1 MELLDIKKYFPDFD
15 YPKQL
20 KKIAELDLADFDF
33 WFLMDVELAK
43 SYTEGMAKRFPARHL
58 APFAKR
64 GDCDDVACF
73 EMEKPGKVVIVH
85 DFCDPGY
92 EKRQEYDTFWDWF
105 RADMEEMIT
114 ETEAED

>member
-43 SYTEGMAKRFPARHL
+43 SYTEGMAKRFSARHL

-64 GDCDDVACF
+64 GDCDDVPRPCASRSDDQGVAGIGCPRIRGGYHRGGH
-73 EMEKPGKVVIVH
+73 PGESAQRGCQV
-85 DFCDPGY
+85 
-92 EKRQEYDTFWDWF
+92 KRL
-105 RADMEEMIT
+105 ADQMGS
-114 ETEAED
+114 

>member
-1 MELLDIKKYFPDFD
+1 MELLNIKKYFPNFE

-20 KKIAELDLADFDF
+20 KKLAEFNLIDFDI
-33 WFLMDVELAK
+33 WFLMDIEMCEV
-43 SYTEGMAKRFPARHL
+43 YTEGMAERFPSRHL

-85 DFCDPGY
+85 DFCDPGW
-92 EKRQEYDTFWDWF
+92 ECREEYDSFWDWY
-105 RADMEEMIT
+105 RAANELMIERIEE
-114 ETEAED
+114 DD

>member
-43 SYTEGMAKRFPARHL
+43 SYTEGMAKRFSARHL

-64 GDCDDVACF
+64 
-73 EMEKPGKVVIVH
+73 VIVMMLPALKWKNWQSCYSSR
-85 DFCDPGY
+85 FL
-92 EKRQEYDTFWDWF
+92 
-105 RADMEEMIT
+105 
-114 ETEAED
+114 

>member
-92 EKRQEYDTFWDWF
+92 EKRHGRNDYRNGSRRLIWT
-105 RADMEEMIT
+105 I
-114 ETEAED
+114 